1 MTDKE
6 KILGRIR
13 ALQLKEKELPA
24 VPAFPFDA
32 GLKDE
37 FKSALELAK
46 ATVIESQFDQIPE
59 LIKKQFHEL
68 KNIYSGVSGVPGNIL
83 PEMLADIMNLN
94 ELDLAVLQ
102 ADFGVA
108 ENGAMWISKK
118 DLEIP
123 ALPFICKYLVIVLE
137 KSSLVS
143 NMHEAYQR
151 IQQPIESFGLFIAGP
166 SKTADIE
173 QSVVI
178 GAHGPLGLT
187 VFLTEKG

>member
-1 MTDKE
+1 MNSKE

-13 ALQLKEKELPA
+13 TLQLQEKILPA
-24 VPAFPFDA
+24 VPEFPFDG
-32 GLKDE
+32 GLKNG
-37 FKSALELAK
+37 FIAALELAK
-46 ATVIESQFDQIPE
+46 ATVIETRTEQIPE
-59 LIKKQFHEL
+59 LIEKQFQQL
-68 KNIYSGVSGVPGNIL
+68 KNIYSGVSGVPGNIR
-83 PEMLADIMNLN
+83 PEMLSDKMTLN

-108 ENGAMWISKK
+108 ENGAMWINQKH
-118 DLEIP
+118 LEIP

-137 KSSLVS
+137 QTSLVS

-151 IQQPIESFGLFIAGP
+151 IKLPVESFGLFIAGP

-187 VFLTEKG
+187 VFLI

>member
-1 MTDKE
+1 MNSKE

-13 ALQLKEKELPA
+13 TLQLQEKVLPA
-24 VPAFPFDA
+24 VPDFQFDG
-32 GLKDE
+32 GLKNG
-37 FKSALELAK
+37 FVAALELAK
-46 ATVIESQFDQIPE
+46 ATVIESNAEQISE
-59 LIKKQFHEL
+59 QIKTQYPDL
-68 KNIYSGVSGVPGNIL
+68 KYVFSGVQGITGNIQR
-83 PEMLADIMNLN
+83 EMLLDKMILN

-108 ENGAMWISKK
+108 ENGAMWINQKH
-118 DLEIP
+118 LEIP

-137 KSSLVS
+137 QTRLVS

-151 IQQPIESFGLFIAGP
+151 IQLPVESFGLFIAGP

-187 VFLTEKG
+187 VVLV